1 MDKKKYE
8 YCRKHRLYYYK
19 ERDLPGC
26 PACYYQGRYTYQIEC
41 NKSYLFHWNKSE
53 QDYLRIKK
61 ALKRLFPKKIDRI
74 CLELERYL
82 KSINEIKE
90 LQEEICTQTK

>member
-26 PACYYQGRYTYQIEC
+26 PACYYQGRYRYEIEC
-41 NKSYLFHWNKSE
+41 TKSYSFHWNKSR

-61 ALKRLFPKKIDRI
+61 MCKRLFPEKIKNLDV
-74 CLELERYL
+74 ELKRYENKIIML
-82 KSINEIKE
+82 KNIVEE
-90 LQEEICTQTK
+90 LL